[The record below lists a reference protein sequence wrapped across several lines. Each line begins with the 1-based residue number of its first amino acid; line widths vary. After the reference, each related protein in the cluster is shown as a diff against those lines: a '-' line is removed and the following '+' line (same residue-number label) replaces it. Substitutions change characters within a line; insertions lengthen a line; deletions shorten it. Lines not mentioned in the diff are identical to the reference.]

1 MTDDEKRIS
10 DEALAWARANKK
22 PFGRALSD
30 PKRYPGEEDPV
41 SVFMAGSPGAG
52 KTEVSKAL
60 ANELGD
66 GFLRIDPDEF
76 RSALPG
82 YNGTN
87 SWLFQG
93 AVSVLLGKVLD
104 FAFDQ
109 KQSFLLDGTLSNL
122 KTATENVERALSKGR
137 KILLLYVYQE
147 PLQAWTFVQAREVSE
162 GRNIPP
168 ERFVEQFFGARDVVN
183 QLKVKFGTAIQVD
196 VIFKD
201 IDGKNRRFE
210 ANISDLNHA
219 APISY
224 SREDVERI
232 VRSL

>member
-1 MTDDEKRIS
+1 MTDEEKLIS
-10 DEALAWARANKK
+10 DTALVWARANKK
-22 PFGRALSD
+22 SFARALAD
-30 PKRYPGEEDPV
+30 PQKYPGEAQPV

-52 KTEVSKAL
+52 KTEVAKAL
-60 ANELGD
+60 TALFRERVLH
-66 GFLRIDPDEF
+66 IDPDDF

-82 YNGTN
+82 YNGKN
-87 SWLFQG
+87 SWLFQA

-104 FAFDQ
+104 LAFEQ
-109 KQSFLLDGTLSNL
+109 KQSFLLDGTLSNM
-122 KTATENVERALSKGR
+122 KTSTENVERAVKKGR
-137 KILLLYVYQE
+137 EVLLLYVYQE
-147 PLQAWTFVQAREVSE
+147 PLQAWRFVQAREEAE

-168 ERFVEQFFGARDVVN
+168 ARFVDQFFGARDVVN
-183 QLKVKFGTAIQVD
+183 ELKVKFGPSVQVD

-219 APISY
+219 APIPY

-232 VRSL
+232 VTSI

>member
-1 MTDDEKRIS
+1 M
-10 DEALAWARANKK
+10 
-22 PFGRALSD
+22 
-30 PKRYPGEEDPV
+30 
-41 SVFMAGSPGAG
+41 
-52 KTEVSKAL
+52 
-60 ANELGD
+60 
-66 GFLRIDPDEF
+66 
-76 RSALPG
+76 
-82 YNGTN
+82 
-87 SWLFQG
+87 
-93 AVSVLLGKVLD
+93 
-104 FAFDQ
+104 
-109 KQSFLLDGTLSNL
+109 
-122 KTATENVERALSKGR
+122 
-137 KILLLYVYQE
+137 YQE

-168 ERFVEQFFGARDVVN
+168 ERFVEQFFGARNVVN